1 MNFSIKKTGLFI
13 SALGFV
19 ALSNTT
25 LAEIQSETL
34 TTNGEVIASTCNF
47 TFTDGS
53 GGPLPSSLT
62 LNPISESQILQ
73 GAAGSG
79 TLVNQEF
86 FNLNFAACVNTQ
98 NINVAMSAGD
108 VGAGPAGVAATGV
121 TLGVFNGSDNVETN
135 ALPDINLDGQAV
147 GSQSLSVR
155 YIRNAGTEAAD
166 IGAGTLTR
174 DFLFQVT
181 YL

>member
-25 LAEIQSETL
+25 LAEVQNETL
-34 TTNGEVIASTCNF
+34 TTNGEVVASTCTF
-47 TFTDGS
+47 TFTDGT
-53 GGPLPSSLT
+53 GGALTSLT
-62 LNPISESQILQ
+62 LNSISESEVLQ
-73 GAAGSG
+73 GAAGSASAF
-79 TLVNQEF
+79 NEAF
-86 FNLNFAACVNTQ
+86 FNLDFQACANTQ
-98 NINVAMSAGD
+98 NIQVDMTAGA
-108 VGAGPAGVAATGV
+108 VGGGAGTAATGV
-121 TLGVFNGSDNVETN
+121 TLGVFSGPDNVETN
-135 ALPDINLDGQAV
+135 GLNDINLNG
-147 GSQSLSVR
+147 GSTGTQGLSVK

-174 DFLFQVT
+174 DFSFQVT

>member
-25 LAEIQSETL
+25 LAEIENETL
-34 TTNGEVIASTCNF
+34 TTNGEIIASTCDF
-47 TFTDGS
+47 TFTDGT
-53 GGPLPSSLT
+53 GGTLTSLT
-62 LNPISESQILQ
+62 LNPISESQVLQ
-73 GAAGSG
+73 GAAGSASA
-79 TLVNQEF
+79 LNEEF
-86 FNLNFAACVNTQ
+86 FNLNFQACVNTQ
-98 NINVAMSAGD
+98 NIQVAMTAGD
-108 VGAGPAGVAATGV
+108 VGAGPAGTAATGV

-135 ALPDINLDGQAV
+135 ALPDINLDGNAF
-147 GSQSLSVR
+147 GTQSLSVR